1 MSHDDNREEEKHQS
15 VRRMRHLQSRF
26 AEQLFCFMHPE
37 ASPRMHPGIDQT
49 SKRLICWEVEKEH
62 APRLQC
68 FLKHAKDGCRIMNL
82 PVIQNIDARN
92 CIVRVLWKSKC
103 IQICLM
109 SILYPSLLTVLNRKV

>member
-37 ASPRMHPGIDQT
+37 ASPRMHPGIVQT

-62 APRLQC
+62 TPWLQC
-68 FLKHAKDGCRIMNL
+68 FLKHTENRCRITNL
-82 PVIQNIDARN
+82 SVIQNIDARN
-92 CIVRVLWKSKC
+92 RIVRVLWQCES
-103 IQICLM
+103 IQ
-109 SILYPSLLTVLNRKV
+109 V